1 MTRPIIVARPA
12 DEALTPFGVAP
23 TQVTMEVEFRLGDH
37 AAALDAFEAAV
48 RDVRQQINAAALAH
62 QAIEA
67 GA

>member
-23 TQVTMEVEFRLGDH
+23 PQVTMEVEFRLGDH
-37 AAALDAFEAAV
+37 VAALDAFEAAV

-67 GA
+67 GE

>member
-1 MTRPIIVARPA
+1 MTRPIIIARPA
-12 DEALTPFGVAP
+12 DEALTPFGAAP
-23 TQVTMEVEFRLGDH
+23 TEVTMHVEFRLGDH

-67 GA
+67 GE